1 MTFASIEYLI
11 FLPVVFLLYWV
22 GCRKNKNLQNGLIV
36 LASLFFYGYWDWRFL
51 GLLLVTAFS
60 TFFAGL
66 WMSRLSHENEDE
78 NENGG
83 SGSKNRKRWWIS
95 FGTIVLNLGIL
106 FGFKYYNFFVQA
118 FVDSFSLFGKELSV
132 STLKII
138 LPVGISFYTF
148 TALSYSIDVYQRKV
162 EATKDVLAYLAYVTF
177 FPSILSGPISRA
189 TKQLPQYFKKREFSY
204 DAAVSACRSILWGGV
219 LKLCLADR
227 LGIYVDTVY
236 GNIANHNGTTL
247 LLTSILYT
255 IQIYADFAGY
265 SLMAIGSG
273 KLLGIELPEN
283 FVRPYFA
290 KTVTEFWRRWH
301 ISLTT
306 WFRDYIY
313 FPLGGNR
320 VKKSRWILNTMIV
333 FTVSGLWHGAA
344 YTFIIWGAFHGLCM
358 IVERLTYGSRIK
370 EISDR
375 LTFLNFVRMVV
386 TFCIVSFAWIF
397 FRAENFA
404 DASMIVGKIFTSH
417 GSVFTDPDTMVYGFG
432 FLLLVFVVDF
442 LTEFCGGRFQLLNNK
457 HTVVRWVTYL
467 AMIAMIL
474 MFGVLDGGSFIYFQF

>member
-1 MTFASIEYLI
+1 MTFASIEYII
-11 FLPVVFLLYWV
+11 FLPVVFLLYWIV
-22 GCRKNKNLQNGLIV
+22 CRRNKNLQNGLIV
-36 LASLFFYGYWDWRFL
+36 LASLFFYGFWDWRFL

-66 WMSRLSHENEDE
+66 WMNKIND
-78 NENGG
+78 NDDDND
-83 SGSKNRKRWWIS
+83 NRKRWWIS
-95 FGTIVLNLGIL
+95 FGIIVLNLGIL

-189 TKQLPQYFKKREFSY
+189 TKQLPQYLKRREFSY
-204 DAAVSACRSILWGGV
+204 DTAVSACKSILWGGV

-227 LGIYVDTVY
+227 LGIYVDAVY

-247 LLTSILYT
+247 LLTSVLYT

-273 KLLGIELPEN
+273 KLLGIELPTN
-283 FVRPYFA
+283 FIRPYFA

-320 VKKSRWILNTMIV
+320 VKRSRWMLNTMIV
-333 FTVSGLWHGAA
+333 FTVSGLWHGAE

-358 IVERLTYGSRIK
+358 IVERLIYGNKIK
-370 EISDR
+370 EISER
-375 LTFLNFVRMVV
+375 LTLLNIVRMVV

-397 FRAENFA
+397 FRAENCA

-442 LTEFCGGRFQLLNNK
+442 ITEFCGGRFQLLNNK

-467 AMIAMIL
+467 AMIVMIL
-474 MFGVLDGGSFIYFQF
+474 LFGVLDGGSFIYFQF

>member
-11 FLPVVFLLYWV
+11 FLPVVFLLYWIV
-22 GCRKNKNLQNGLIV
+22 CRKNKNLQNGLIV
-36 LASLFFYGYWDWRFL
+36 LASLFFYGFWDWRFL

-66 WMSRLSHENEDE
+66 WMNHYNDNDDSRATE
-78 NENGG
+78 
-83 SGSKNRKRWWIS
+83 KKRWWIS

-118 FVDSFSLFGKELSV
+118 FVDGFSLFGKELSV

-189 TKQLPQYFKKREFSY
+189 TKQLPQYFKRRKFSY
-204 DAAVSACRSILWGGV
+204 DAAVSACCSILWGGV

-273 KLLGIELPEN
+273 KLLGIELPTN
-283 FVRPYFA
+283 FIRPYFA

-320 VKKSRWILNTMIV
+320 VKRSRWMLNTMIV
-333 FTVSGLWHGAA
+333 FTVSGLWHGAE

-358 IVERLTYGSRIK
+358 IVERLIYGSRIK

-375 LTFLNFVRMVV
+375 LTLPNVVRMVV

-417 GSVFTDPDTMVYGFG
+417 GSVFMDSNIMLMAAVALVIVFIHDAFEEYKVGIR
-432 FLLLVFVVDF
+432 LLDS
-442 LTEFCGGRFQLLNNK
+442 RYR
-457 HTVVRWVTYL
+457 VVRYVSAIL
-467 AMIAMIL
+467 VIAYIL
-474 MFGVLDGGSFIYFQF
+474 TFGVLNGGSFIYFQF

>member
-11 FLPVVFLLYWV
+11 FLPVVFLLYWIV
-22 GCRKNKNLQNGLIV
+22 CRRNKNLQNGLIV
-36 LASLFFYGYWDWRFL
+36 LASLFFYGFWDWRFL

-66 WMSRLSHENEDE
+66 WMNRVDD
-78 NENGG
+78 
-83 SGSKNRKRWWIS
+83 RKRWWIS

-118 FVDSFSLFGKELSV
+118 FVDSFSLLGKELSV

-162 EATKDVLAYLAYVTF
+162 EATKDVVAYLAFVTF

-189 TKQLPQYFKKREFSY
+189 TKQLPQYLKRREFSY
-204 DAAVSACRSILWGGV
+204 DTAVSSCRSILWGGV

-227 LGIYVDTVY
+227 LGIYVDAVY

-320 VKKSRWILNTMIV
+320 VKRIRWMLNTMIV
-333 FTVSGLWHGAA
+333 FTVSGLWHGAE

-358 IVERLTYGSRIK
+358 IVERLIYGNKIK

-375 LTFLNFVRMVV
+375 LTLLNIVRMVV

-417 GSVFTDPDTMVYGFG
+417 GSVFTDPDTMVYSFG
-432 FLLLVFVVDF
+432 FLLLVFVADF

-467 AMIAMIL
+467 AMIVMIL
-474 MFGVLDGGSFIYFQF
+474 LFGVLDGGSFIYFQF

>member
-11 FLPVVFLLYWV
+11 FLPVVFLLYWIV
-22 GCRKNKNLQNGLIV
+22 CRKNKNLQNGLVV
-36 LASLFFYGYWDWRFL
+36 LASLFFYGFWDWRFL

-60 TFFAGL
+60 TFFAGML
-66 WMSRLSHENEDE
+66 LNRVTND
-78 NENGG
+78 
-83 SGSKNRKRWWIS
+83 RKRWWIS
-95 FGTIVLNLGIL
+95 FGTIILNLGIL

-118 FVDSFSLFGKELSV
+118 FVDSFSLLGKELSV
-132 STLKII
+132 STIKII
-138 LPVGISFYTF
+138 LPAGISFYTF

-162 EATKDVLAYLAYVTF
+162 EATKDALAYLAYVTF

-189 TKQLPQYFKKREFSY
+189 TKQLPQYFKRREFSY
-204 DAAVSACRSILWGGV
+204 DTAVSACKSILWGGV

-273 KLLGIELPEN
+273 KLLGVELPEN

-320 VKKSRWILNTMIV
+320 VKKSRWMLNTMIV
-333 FTVSGLWHGAA
+333 FTVSGLWHGAE

-358 IVERLTYGSRIK
+358 IVERLIYGSRIK

-375 LTFLNFVRMVV
+375 LTLLNIVRMVV

-442 LTEFCGGRFQLLNNK
+442 LTEFCGGRFQLLNNR

-467 AMIAMIL
+467 AMIVMIL
-474 MFGVLDGGSFIYFQF
+474 LFGVLDGGSFIYFQF

>member
-1 MTFASIEYLI
+1 MVFASIEYLI
-11 FLPVVFLLYWV
+11 FLPVVFLLYWI

-36 LASLFFYGYWDWRFL
+36 LASLFFYGFWDWRFL

-60 TFFAGL
+60 TYFAGL
-66 WMSRLSHENEDE
+66 WMDRLDNP
-78 NENGG
+78 
-83 SGSKNRKRWWIS
+83 KKRWWIS
-95 FGTIVLNLGIL
+95 FGTILLNLGIL

-118 FVDSFSLFGKELSV
+118 FVDSFHLLGKELSV

-189 TKQLPQYFKKREFSY
+189 TKQLPQYSRKREFSY
-204 DAAVSACRSILWGGV
+204 DIAVSACRLILWGAV

-227 LGIYVDTVY
+227 LGIYVDAVY
-236 GNIANHNGTTL
+236 GNVANHNGTTL
-247 LLTSILYT
+247 LLASILYT

-273 KLLGIELPEN
+273 RLLGIELPEN

-320 VKKSRWILNTMIV
+320 VKKFRWMLNTMIV
-333 FTVSGLWHGAA
+333 FTVSGLWHGAE

-358 IVERLTYGSRIK
+358 IVERMIYGNKIK
-370 EISDR
+370 EINGR
-375 LTFLNFVRMVV
+375 LTFTNILRIIL

-397 FRAENFA
+397 FRADNFS
-404 DASMIVGKIFTSH
+404 DASMIVGKIFTSY
-417 GSVFTDPDTMVYGFG
+417 GNPFVDVDVFSMAFAA
-432 FLLLVFVVDF
+432 LMIVFVKDVFDEYDVR
-442 LTEFCGGRFQLLNNK
+442 LKLLNSDYV
-457 HTVVRWVTYL
+457 VVRYAT
-467 AMIAMIL
+467 AIL
-474 MFGVLDGGSFIYFQF
+474 MVIYIISFGVLNGGSFIYFQF